1 MKAYRKK
8 LDRRLIDYLNNL
20 YEEKG
25 SWWQN
30 IVDDDEVFILV
41 RDNHLRVQVHGGL
54 LLMIGTDN
62 NGKIL
67 CKTHEE
73 YLNLRSEGDP
83 YVTISETR
91 TDPPK
96 RVEGLGEFV
105 QHYGKI
111 KRRIKFFVDS
121 ERQYCH
127 SMSIRIREIVEREVG
142 LVQEEV
148 HETIQRKAQF
158 VDLQAVSDDGKM
170 VFVEVKLFNNP
181 EIRSWETPS
190 VVTQLK
196 KYQDIIKLH
205 KQNIINSYV
214 ELYETYSQLKGN
226 FFSKVLPHPS
236 KIQIYPTVR
245 LIVSDFDGGQLKHLI
260 PTIRGGIEK
269 GMGWARGTK
278 DLITVGKSSSIN
290 SGHIFKG
297 I

>member
-1 MKAYRKK
+1 
-8 LDRRLIDYLNNL
+8 
-20 YEEKG
+20 
-25 SWWQN
+25 
-30 IVDDDEVFILV
+30 
-41 RDNHLRVQVHGGL
+41 
-54 LLMIGTDN
+54 
-62 NGKIL
+62 
-67 CKTHEE
+67 
-73 YLNLRSEGDP
+73 
-83 YVTISETR
+83 
-91 TDPPK
+91 
-96 RVEGLGEFV
+96 
-105 QHYGKI
+105 
-111 KRRIKFFVDS
+111 
-121 ERQYCH
+121 
-127 SMSIRIREIVEREVG
+127 MSIRIKEIVEREVG

-148 HETIQRKAQF
+148 HETIQRRAQF

-205 KQNIINSYV
+205 KENIINSYV
-214 ELYETYSQLKGN
+214 ELYETYLQLKGK
-226 FFSKVLPHPS
+226 FFSKVLPDPS

-269 GMGWARGTK
+269 GMGWAKGTK
-278 DLITVGKSSSIN
+278 DLITVGKPSSIN